1 MNAPHTS
8 ADTPVMRQ
16 FLDIKRQ
23 FPDAIV
29 MFRMGDFYEMFFDDA
44 ITVGPVLEIAVTTRD
59 KGEVENPVPM
69 AGVPY
74 HAIGGYLRTLV
85 ERGFKVAICEQ
96 METPEQARLRKGP
109 NKIVRREVVRV
120 VTPGVLVDEEH
131 LRGEEPNYL
140 VALVHDAAGSYGL
153 GVLDISCGEFFVVT
167 CEGAGAVRAAL
178 SRLLPRE
185 IVCEPGLHPWLGLE
199 LGPLCPRLEG
209 RDPAAVGAAQLAR
222 VKRLREESGGE
233 SLAPVEERAAALA
246 LAYAEDTQPG
256 QTLLLHRL
264 RRQAF
269 EAHLVLDDASL
280 RNLEVFRTLRDGQR
294 KGSLLWAVDATRTAM
309 GARLL
314 RAWLG
319 APLRALGA
327 IRERHDAVEALLA
340 EPRVRGDLQDRLRDV
355 RDIARL
361 AARARLGTVSPRE
374 LAALR
379 QSLAALPGVAELL
392 GELARRR
399 APLLTEGQVPTDMS
413 DGAGLKGQA
422 GAAGLPVLLDLGEDL
437 LQDVHAALVRLLV
450 DDPPAHQRDGGMIR
464 AGADPELDRQLG
476 LRDGGREALA
486 AIEARERERTG
497 IANLRVQHNRVFG
510 YYIEVLKTQLSRVPA
525 EYVRKQTTANAERY
539 VTAELAEHETAVL
552 GAVAAALEREQQ
564 LFTALREQVSAAGDR
579 LLAVAEAL
587 ARLDVLAGLAEIA
600 ESHAYVR
607 PDMVE
612 EPVLDI
618 EEGRHP
624 VVERMLDAGR
634 FVPNNLALRASTTQ
648 ANGAGRLMLL
658 TGPNMGGKSTAMR
671 MAALVAILAHAGA
684 FVPAVRARVGV
695 VDRVFTRVGAADD
708 LGRGE
713 STFMVEMREAAQIL
727 SQATPR
733 SLVLL
738 DEIGRGTATYDGLA
752 LAWAITEF
760 LHDQIGCRSLFATHY
775 HELTQLQARLVGL
788 RNAHVTV
795 HEERGSIVFLHRVEP
810 GPAERSY
817 GIQVGRLAGL
827 PASVLRRAQK
837 LLTRLE
843 QAQGEARPVPQL
855 DLFTPPAPAPQPA
868 DSVPPP
874 LAAILADLR
883 ALHPDE
889 LSPRNA
895 HEALRRLH
903 ERLVAVE
910 GGGEHVS

>member
-1 MNAPHTS
+1 
-8 ADTPVMRQ
+8 MRQ

-23 FPDAIV
+23 YPDAIL

-44 ITVGPVLEIAVTTRD
+44 TTVGPVLDIAVTTRD
-59 KGEVENPVPM
+59 KGDVPNPVPM

-96 METPEQARLRKGP
+96 METPEQAKLRKGP
-109 NKIVRREVVRV
+109 SKIVRREVVRV
-120 VTPGVLVDEEH
+120 VTPGVLLDEEH

-140 VALVHDAAGSYGL
+140 VALVHDAAGTYGL
-153 GVLDISCGEFFVVT
+153 AALDVSCGEFFVLL
-167 CEGAGAVRAAL
+167 CEGAAALRAAL
-178 SRLLPRE
+178 SRLAARE
-185 IVCEPGLHPWLGLE
+185 IVCEAGLHAWLRIE
-199 LGPLCPRLEG
+199 LGPACPRLEG
-209 RDPAAVGAAQLAR
+209 RDLASVGPAQLAR
-222 VKRLREESGGE
+222 VRRLREESGGDPL
-233 SLAPVEERAAALA
+233 LAPEERAAALA

-264 RRQAF
+264 RRQTF

-280 RNLEVFRTLRDGQR
+280 RNLEVFKTLRDGQR

-314 RAWLG
+314 RGWLG
-319 APLRALGA
+319 APLRELGA
-327 IRERHDAVEALLA
+327 IRERHDAIEALLA

-361 AARARLGTVSPRE
+361 AARARLGTVNPRE

-379 QSLAALPGVAELL
+379 QSLAALPGLSALL
-392 GELARRR
+392 RELARRR
-399 APLLTEGQVPTDMS
+399 LPVLTEPVHLTHGHPAPEDLPAHPCPPEQ
-413 DGAGLKGQA
+413 GLKDR
-422 GAAGLPVLLDLGEDL
+422 LPVLLDLGDDL
-437 LQDVHAALVRLLV
+437 LQDIHAALGRLLV
-450 DDPPAHQRDGGMIR
+450 DDPPHHTRDGGVIR
-464 AGADPELDRQLG
+464 GGADPELDRQLA

-497 IANLRVQHNRVFG
+497 IANLKVQHNRVFG
-510 YYIEVLKTQLSRVPA
+510 YYIEVSKTNLARVPA
-525 EYVRKQTTANAERY
+525 DYVRKQTTAGAERF

-552 GAVAAALEREQQ
+552 GAQAAALEREQA
-564 LFTALREQVSAAGDR
+564 LFALLREQVSAAGDR
-579 LLAVAEAL
+579 LLAAAESL

-600 ESHAYVR
+600 EAHSYVR
-607 PDMVE
+607 PEMID
-612 EPVLDI
+612 EPLLDI

-624 VVERMLDAGR
+624 VVERMLEAGR
-634 FVPNNLALRASTTQ
+634 FVPNNLSLKA
-648 ANGAGRLMLL
+648 GAGAGPAGASGEPVGPGRFVLL
-658 TGPNMGGKSTAMR
+658 TGPNMGGKSTVMR
-671 MAALVAILAHAGA
+671 MAALVAILAHAGS
-684 FVPAVRARVGV
+684 FVPAVRARVGT

-713 STFMVEMREAAQIL
+713 STFMVEMRETAQIL

-760 LHDQIGCRSLFATHY
+760 LHDQVGCRAMFATHY
-775 HELTQLQARLVGL
+775 HELTQLAERLGGL

-795 HEERGSIVFLHRVEP
+795 HEERGTIVFLHRMET

-837 LLTRLE
+837 LLVRLE
-843 QAQGEARPVPQL
+843 QSKGDPRPEPQL
-855 DLFTPPAPAPQPA
+855 DLFSRPAPEPGDALPPAY
-868 DSVPPP
+868 
-874 LAAILADLR
+874 AALLADLR

-889 LSPRNA
+889 LSPRHA
-895 HEALRRLH
+895 HEALRKLH

-910 GGGEHVS
+910 GAGS